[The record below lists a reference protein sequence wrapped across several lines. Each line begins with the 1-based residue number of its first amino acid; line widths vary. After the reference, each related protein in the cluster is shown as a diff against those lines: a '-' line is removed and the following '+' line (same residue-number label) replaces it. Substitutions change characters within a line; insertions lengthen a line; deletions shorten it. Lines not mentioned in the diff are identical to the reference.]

1 MRMKRI
7 DRESNDKNLGLR
19 LCILLLIFGFSSY
32 SWGDYVRAGP
42 LIGSDCSNLGVEV
55 CSDYELVFYKDGDQL
70 HELPKVWPDTRV
82 TSYSKRNSMCYQTLR
97 SEGAGL
103 LSRLFNAVAL
113 GTFVYRDDRGK
124 LQEVKPD
131 LLRFKCYKR

>member
-1 MRMKRI
+1 MKRI

-19 LCILLLIFGFSSY
+19 LCMLFLISGFSSHG
-32 SWGDYVRAGP
+32 WADYVRTGP
-42 LIGSDCSNLGVEV
+42 LIGSDCINLGMEV
-55 CSDYELVFYKDGDQL
+55 CPDYELVFYKDGDQL
-70 HELPKVWPDTRV
+70 RELPKVWSDKTV
-82 TSYSKRNSMCYQTLR
+82 TSYSNRNSMCHQTLR

-103 LSRLFNAVAL
+103 LSRLINVVAL
-113 GTFVYRDDRGK
+113 GTFVYRDDSGK